1 MNTQEIGRSL
11 FKAADTLRGE
21 FDAVAFGEIL
31 LPLVF
36 LKYVS
41 GIQPEGPA
49 GKRGR
54 FSIPSE
60 ARFEF
65 LLQQRRVP
73 GNAKRIAAALQG
85 LEKANEGMAGAFAGS
100 RFEPAEIPE
109 GSARDQAL
117 GDAIATLAQLDS
129 HQSSIQAPEPTEAL
143 RQLVTAFPP
152 DLTSYAGELY
162 TPPKVMDLL
171 TQLVAPKPGE
181 AIYDPA
187 CGAGGFLFKC
197 ADSIRT
203 HNPAA
208 APYSLWGQDSTPKLL
223 RFAKMSALLRGET
236 QFQFAAD
243 DIFIMPFLGED
254 KKPRRF
260 DVIVSNPPFSSAFS
274 DPEWAAVLEDRFGQ
288 FKRGRPPRNRAD
300 YGYILHMIESVNPQT
315 GRIATIAPRGA
326 LFREGSEADIRKNL
340 VETNLLD
347 AVIGLPPKLFQ
358 HTEIPAVILVFRAK
372 RKDDRVLFI
381 DASREFDLGR
391 KSNELRSK
399 DLERIITTY
408 RQQPE
413 IPGYSR
419 VVSAQEIA
427 SNDYNLNI
435 SPYVNTAP
443 EEPRVDLRS
452 LEQTQRELYGEL
464 DKVRDRIES
473 LLDQFLGA

>member
-1 MNTQEIGRSL
+1 MNTHEIGQSL
-11 FKAADTLRGE
+11 FKAADALRGK
-21 FDAVAFGEIL
+21 FDAAALGEIL
-31 LPLVF
+31 LPLFF

-41 GIQPEGPA
+41 GVHPEGLA

-65 LLQQRRVP
+65 LLQQYRLP

-85 LEKANEGMAGAFAGS
+85 LEKANEGLAGVFAGS
-100 RFEPAEIPE
+100 RFAPVEIPE
-109 GSARDQAL
+109 DSARDQAL
-117 GDAIATLAQLDS
+117 GEAIATLAQLDL
-129 HQSSIQAPEPTEAL
+129 HHSSIRAEEPAEAL
-143 RQLVTAFPP
+143 RKLVTTFPP

-162 TPPKVMDLL
+162 TPPQVMDLL
-171 TQLVAPKPGE
+171 TQLAAPKPGE
-181 AIYDPA
+181 ALYDPA
-187 CGAGGFLFKC
+187 CGAGGFLFNS

-208 APYSLWGQDSTPKLL
+208 RYSLWGQDSTPKLL

-236 QFQFAAD
+236 EFQFAAD
-243 DIFIMPFLGED
+243 DIFMMPFLGED
-254 KKPRRF
+254 HKLRQF
-260 DVIVSNPPFSSAFS
+260 EVIVSNPPFSAAFS
-274 DPEWAAVLEDRFGQ
+274 DVQWAAVLEDRFGQ
-288 FKRGRPPRNRAD
+288 FKRGRPPRARAD
-300 YGYILHMIESVNPQT
+300 YGYILHMIESMNPQT

-326 LFREGSEADIRKNL
+326 QFREGSEADIRQNL

-358 HTEIPAVILVFRAK
+358 HTEIPAVILVFRAE

-408 RQQPE
+408 RLRLEMPD
-413 IPGYSR
+413 YSR
-419 VVSAQEIA
+419 VVSRQEIA
-427 SNDYNLNI
+427 SHAYNLNI
-435 SPYVNTAP
+435 SPYLNTAP
-443 EEPRVDLRS
+443 QEPRVALRS
-452 LEQTQRELYGEL
+452 LEHTQRELYGEL
-464 DKVRDRIES
+464 DQVRKRIES